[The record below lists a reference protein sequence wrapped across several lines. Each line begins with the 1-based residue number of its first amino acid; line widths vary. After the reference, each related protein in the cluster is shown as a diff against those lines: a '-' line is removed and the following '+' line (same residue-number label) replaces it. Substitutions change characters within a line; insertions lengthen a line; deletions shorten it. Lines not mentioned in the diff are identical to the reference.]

1 MADCV
6 YSLGILGSI
15 FHPKAI
21 ESTFH
26 ICTGLLC
33 SFQDKLTTASH
44 RKMSGEKKDVLMT
57 DVNELTQSASVMN
70 IDDDGTTASPSSYGD
85 TSKPERRKSTLI
97 FTDDVESPVKMDSGD
112 NENEYGL
119 TNATNE
125 NVFTDSSVSPQDSED
140 ANRQQQQLQPQ
151 EGKTSSQHHHHHH
164 HHHHHS
170 NQDTSSSISPE
181 DPQLVAIELRW
192 SQGGQK
198 VFVTGSFTGW
208 RKMIALHGPAKD
220 GSFSLK
226 LKLPF
231 GTHRFRFIVDN
242 ELRFSDFL
250 PTATDQAGNFVNYLE
265 ITPDQFSEKNRSQKS
280 LRTLDSKL
288 GLTQDD
294 DDMGNGYT
302 RYHDEQ
308 EQPQTAKKEYI
319 TGIPAIFTDPKV
331 MEQYYL
337 TLDNQQGNHNQQQW
351 LIPPQLPPHL
361 ENVILNNFS
370 NDKENN
376 SGSLPIPN
384 HVVLNHLAT
393 TSIKHNTLAVASVV
407 RYQRKYATQILYAPL
422 Q

>member
-151 EGKTSSQHHHHHH
+151 EGKTSK
-164 HHHHHS
+164 
-170 NQDTSSSISPE
+170 
-181 DPQLVAIELRW
+181 LRW